1 MNDVI
6 IIGGSF
12 AGLAAALQL
21 GRARRKVTV
30 LDTGRQRNRFA
41 GRSHGLLGHD
51 HKPPQDI
58 LVEARQ
64 QLARY
69 PTIKLVNA
77 RAESVSG
84 TLDDFC
90 VVTDDNESLR
100 ARRLIL
106 SYGVADQM
114 PDIPGFAEGWGTS
127 IIPCPYCDGFE
138 VADQHWGLVWSGPQ
152 SHNQV
157 RLFHDWTDRLTVFGN
172 GHDIPPDIRA
182 DLAARQVPIVDGRI
196 SEIEPYGSH
205 SATIKIETGP
215 DVSVD
220 ILFAHPRTRPSASLH
235 DVLGLSTVN
244 TPTGIALK
252 TDEHRETSIPG
263 IYAAGDLANPGIPS
277 VTTAVW
283 QGTMAGIFAQQS
295 MLS

>member
-21 GRARRKVTV
+21 GRARRKIIV
-30 LDTGRQRNRFA
+30 LDTNRQRNRFA
-41 GRSHGLLGHD
+41 GRSHGVLGHD

-58 LVEARQ
+58 LTEARQ

-69 PTIKLVNA
+69 PTITLVNA

-84 TLDDFC
+84 TIDDFC
-90 VVTDDNESLR
+90 VVTDDNKSLR

-114 PDIPGFAEGWGTS
+114 PDIPGFAENWGTS

-138 VADQHWGLVWSGPQ
+138 VAGQHWGLVWSGPQ

-172 GHDIPPDIRA
+172 GHDITPDMRA
-182 DLAARQVPIVDGRI
+182 DLAARRVPLIDGRI
-196 SEIEPYGSH
+196 TEIEPHGSH
-205 SATIKIETGP
+205 SATIRIETGSE
-215 DVSVD
+215 VSVD

-235 DVLGLSTVN
+235 DALSLATVN

-252 TDEHRETSIPG
+252 TDERRETSTPG
-263 IYAAGDLANPGIPS
+263 IYAAGDLANPAMAS
-277 VTTAVW
+277 VTTAISH
-283 QGTMAGIFAQQS
+283 GAIAGISAQQS
-295 MLS
+295 MLV